1 MLYAKAICHQVAQS
15 NRTLIHARPAS
26 AGFLF
31 LDSLMRVFFIG
42 RHMGIDIA
50 TIGIALD
57 SRPVTEGT
65 AALDKL
71 VDTSTRV
78 EKSMQ
83 GMNGQMNDTAAIMR
97 KNAEASSSASEAAQ
111 RFLAPLQREIDLFG
125 LSRAETEKYN
135 AAKAGLTATTQR
147 QAAALGA
154 AIDAMQRDEQAARA
168 FAASQDQATRA
179 ADQFL
184 KKLNDQVAVLGM
196 NAQQLQTY
204 RAAQLGVSDA
214 AAPLIARLGEAG
226 AGAHGA
232 GKGMEALNFQT
243 VGARRELLVLAHEL
257 SQGNYQKFGGS
268 MMVLGEQTGA
278 AGLLFSA
285 AGLSALAL
293 VGTLGLLA
301 YATIKGA
308 LDQKHM
314 NDALVMTGNY
324 AGQTSDSLNDLAH
337 AAVSAGGSIGEAKK
351 VAIELAG
358 SGKFTGEQIGY
369 ITEATVAW
377 EHATGQSVKSII
389 KDFESLAVQTTGNN
403 MRATEAISRAT
414 IKLDDQ
420 YHFLTESI
428 YEQIRALE
436 KEGDAKGASALA
448 TETFAKAT
456 HDRAEEI
463 IHNLGYIA
471 RAWNSVKEAIGGAGD
486 AAGDWGKKA
495 TPASEVARLTAAL
508 KAPDMLPGVYNAETR
523 NAAVAQATRELTQAQ
538 NDLNAANATATAQ
551 GKATLT
557 QSEGVHAASRIAAD
571 DVKLQK
577 RGMTELAVALKQYAD
592 DVAKVKAANPTSA
605 LVTDGAVTAHVAA
618 ITKAHTTNVKGN
630 DDRAKTLQDAL
641 VLEQTG
647 LDREKSIYDAR
658 DKMLTLYHSKFGMSD
673 ADFYAGRENARAE
686 YVASEAIAFAKESAL
701 VQGYRPKNAEEVA
714 ANKAKYD
721 ELVKQHLKFVDDMR
735 NAGGDDRSNTDAAA
749 KKLYD
754 DQSKAIAAAGDS
766 EIKSLDAAIAK
777 QREHNAEIGKSKE
790 QIELAKQAQMDAG
803 TAALQ
808 IEDDAYRAALNNVEL
823 QNILIGNDRLLYE
836 QRLAYLDRIIAKR
849 KEDAEL
855 LASGAVLEANSKAA
869 TDAAKAW
876 KRTADTIEQ
885 SLTDSLMRGFES
897 GKGFGKNLVDTIRN
911 MFNTLV
917 LRPIISA
924 IVNPVA
930 GAVTGAFGA
939 SGTANAATSG
949 LGSAA
954 SSLLGGAS
962 LFGAGGLA
970 GSMMAGAGW
979 LTGAT
984 TLGGSLAAAGSL
996 AATGTLGG
1004 IASSLGMVVGALG
1017 PIALGIG
1024 AAVAIWKS
1032 LDNGN
1037 TEHTGGAATA
1047 SSAGVSAMDSSSIG
1061 FHLPQR
1067 STQAD
1072 TLTATLASGIVS
1084 ILDST
1089 ALAFGKTAG
1098 YTAATAFAD
1107 DSSSDGAWGALL
1119 ITKLGEKVV
1128 NWQDT
1133 QTSRWAPKEFADGA
1147 AGQAQYL
1154 AALSTSVRT
1163 ALDSI
1168 GLPDWAK
1175 SMLDGLGAGAGVDEI
1190 AKVVDSINVTQRAL
1204 VIMGNSLVGF
1214 AQLGDKATS
1223 ALIAASGGIE
1233 ALAGNASAYYDAFYS
1248 TSEKSA
1254 GTIKQIQD
1262 ALASVNIAMPAT
1274 QAAFR
1279 AQVEA
1284 QMALGEAGAPAVSML
1299 LKVAGAFAQVNP
1311 QLEATATAAR
1321 SAADILSERTD
1332 LQKQYDELTMTSIQL
1347 EKKKRDEIALE
1358 NRALYDQLQ
1367 AAQKLKD
1374 AQDAAK
1380 TSLGD
1385 VISRMKTFGDS
1396 AKALHDGLLTG
1407 GLSTLTPEQQYAE
1420 TRRQYES
1427 TLALAKGGDT
1437 AAQGQYS
1444 AMATAFL
1451 TASQKVN
1458 SGDSQYGADFAGI
1471 LQTSDDMAKW
1481 ALGQVDVAQASLDA
1495 LNAQVIGIS
1504 DLNAT
1509 MLSVADAVNGLP
1521 TAFAAAPTV
1530 VMPAPV
1536 LNYSTMGTANTE
1548 ALVAEVK
1555 ALRVSNEAMAA
1566 DLKGLRADQQKQ
1578 TGDSIGAVAQVQQD
1592 AAQTIVSG
1600 VGGAIARA
1608 VSAAQK
1614 VALE

>member
-1 MLYAKAICHQVAQS
+1 MGVDFA
-15 NRTLIHARPAS
+15 TL
-26 AGFLF
+26 
-31 LDSLMRVFFIG
+31 
-42 RHMGIDIA
+42 GIE
-50 TIGIALD
+50 LD
-57 SRPVTEGT
+57 SRPVAEGT
-65 AALDKL
+65 KALDAL
-71 VDTSTRV
+71 AETSVRV
-78 EKSMQ
+78 EQKV
-83 GMNGQMNDTAAIMR
+83 GAMNGQMNDTATLMR
-97 KNAEASSSASEAAQ
+97 SQAEATRIASEAGKQFQA
-111 RFLAPLQREIDLFG
+111 RLEREIALFG
-125 LSRAETEKYN
+125 ASRAETERYN
-135 AAKAGLTATTQR
+135 AAAAGMAVATQR
-147 QAAALGA
+147 QAEALGA
-154 AIDAMQRDEQAARA
+154 RIDALHRDEAAAREV
-168 FAASQDQATRA
+168 AAAYDATAKAGDRFV
-179 ADQFL
+179 QNL
-184 KKLNDQVAVLGM
+184 RDQVAVIGM
-196 NAQQLQTY
+196 NTQQLHAY
-204 RAAQLGVSDA
+204 RAAQLGVTDA
-214 AAPLIARLGEAG
+214 AAPLIAKLAEAG
-226 AGAHGA
+226 GGAHTA
-232 GKGMEALNFQT
+232 GSHIDGLSFAS
-243 VGARRELLVLAHEL
+243 VGARRELLVLAHEM
-257 SQGNYQKFGGS
+257 SQGNFQKFGGS
-268 MMVLGEQTGA
+268 MLVLGEQTGA

-285 AGLSALAL
+285 AGLAA
-293 VGTLGLLA
+293 LGLAAAVGGVA
-301 YATIKGA
+301 YAMIKGSVE
-308 LDQKHM
+308 QKHM
-314 NDALVMTGNY
+314 ADALILTGNY
-324 AGQTSDSLNDLAH
+324 AGLTSDSLNGLAH
-337 AAVSAGGSIGEAKK
+337 AAVTAGGSIGEAKK
-351 VAIELAG
+351 VVTELAA
-358 SGKFTGEQIGY
+358 SGKFTGDQIGY
-369 ITEATVAW
+369 ISESVIAL
-377 EHATGQSVKSII
+377 EHATGASVEKTI
-389 KDFESLAVQTTGNN
+389 KQFESLAVQATGHSA
-403 MRATEAISRAT
+403 RASDAVSKAT
-414 IKLDDQ
+414 IKLDDE
-420 YHFLTESI
+420 YHFLTLAV
-428 YEQIRALE
+428 YNQIAALE
-436 KEGDAKGASALA
+436 KEGDIKGASAVA
-448 TETFAKAT
+448 TGEFARVTK
-456 HDRAEEI
+456 DRSEEI
-463 IHNLGYIA
+463 IGNLGNVA
-471 RAWNSVKEAIGGAGD
+471 TAWHKIKEEIGKSVDAI
-486 AAGDWGKKA
+486 GDWGKKSTA
-495 TPASEVARLTAAL
+495 ASEVARLQKEIAS
-508 KAPDMLPGVYNAETR
+508 PYQISGVYNKTTAD
-523 NAAVAQATRELTQAQ
+523 AAVAEDKRLLILAQAEL
-538 NDLNAANATATAQ
+538 NHVNKIAADQSAATIV
-551 GKATLT
+551 
-557 QSEGVHAASRIAAD
+557 QSEAVHAARRVDAMLLGAQKKSLDATTVAMQEYHLELDKIRAGSTTEDVDPRLTQKAVEDGEAAIR
-571 DVKLQK
+571 KAH
-577 RGMTELAVALKQYAD
+577 AVAA
-592 DVAKVKAANPTSA
+592 
-605 LVTDGAVTAHVAA
+605 
-618 ITKAHTTNVKGN
+618 VKGN

-673 ADFYAGRENARAE
+673 ADFYVGRENARAE

-701 VQGYRPKNAEEVA
+701 IQGYKPKNAEEVA
-714 ANKAKYD
+714 ASKAKYD

-735 NAGGDDRSNTDAAA
+735 NAGGDDSATAAA
-749 KKLYD
+749 AVKKQYD
-754 DQSKAIAAAGDS
+754 DYSKAIATAGDA

-790 QIELAKQAQMDAG
+790 QIELAKQAQMEAG
-803 TAALQ
+803 TARLQ
-808 IEDDAYRAALNNVEL
+808 AEDDAIRALLTQADL
-823 QNILIGNDRLLYE
+823 QGILIGSDRELYA
-836 QRLAYLDRIIAKR
+836 QRLAYLDLIIAKR
-849 KEDAEL
+849 KEDAAL
-855 LASGAVLEANSKAA
+855 LASGAVLEANAKAA
-869 TDAAKAW
+869 DDAAKAW
-876 KRTADTIEQ
+876 KRTADIIEQ
-885 SLTDSLMRGFES
+885 SLTDSLMRGFEA

-930 GAVTGAFGA
+930 GALTGTFGA
-939 SGTANAATSG
+939 SGAANAATSG
-949 LGSAA
+949 IGS
-954 SSLLGGAS
+954 
-962 LFGAGGLA
+962 
-970 GSMMAGAGW
+970 
-979 LTGAT
+979 
-984 TLGGSLAAAGSL
+984 
-996 AATGTLGG
+996 G
-1004 IASSLGMVVGALG
+1004 IGSSLGIGATLGAIGTGAMQTAGALFGGQIGFGSTLSAGLSAIGTGSASGIIAGLSSVVGVLG

-1024 AAVAIWKS
+1024 AAVAIWKKF
-1032 LDNGN
+1032 DTGG

-1072 TLTATLASGIVS
+1072 ALTATLASGIVG

-1190 AKVVDSINVTQRAL
+1190 AKVIDSINVTQRAL

-1223 ALIAASGGIE
+1223 ALIAASGGID
-1233 ALAGNASAYYDAFYS
+1233 ALATNASAYYDAFYS

-1299 LKVAGAFAQVNP
+1299 LKVAGAFAQVTP

-1332 LQKQYDELTMTSIQL
+1332 LQKQLDELTMTATQL
-1347 EKKKRDEIALE
+1347 LTKQRNALDAS
-1358 NRALYDQLQ
+1358 NRGLFDQIQ

-1385 VISRMKTFGDS
+1385 VISRMKSFGDS

-1407 GLSTLTPEQQYAE
+1407 SLSTLTPEQQYAE
-1420 TRRQYES
+1420 TKRQYES
-1427 TLALAKGGDT
+1427 TLALARGGDT
-1437 AAQGQYS
+1437 TAQGQYS

-1458 SGDSQYGADFAGI
+1458 SGDSQYSADFAGI
-1471 LQTSDDMAKW
+1471 LQTSGDMANW

-1509 MLSVADAVNGLP
+1509 MLSVADAITGLP
-1521 TAFAAAPTV
+1521 TAFAATPAV

-1536 LNYSTMGTANTE
+1536 INYSTMGTANTD
-1548 ALVAEVK
+1548 ALVAEIK
-1555 ALRVSNEAMAA
+1555 SLREQLLVE
-1566 DLKGLRADQQKQ
+1566 LKGRRADAQQQ
-1578 TGDSIGAVAQVQQD
+1578 TGGSIGAAAQIQQD
-1592 AAQTIVSG
+1592 AAQTIVDG
-1600 VGGAIARA
+1600 VGGAISRA
-1608 VSAAQK
+1608 ASTLQK